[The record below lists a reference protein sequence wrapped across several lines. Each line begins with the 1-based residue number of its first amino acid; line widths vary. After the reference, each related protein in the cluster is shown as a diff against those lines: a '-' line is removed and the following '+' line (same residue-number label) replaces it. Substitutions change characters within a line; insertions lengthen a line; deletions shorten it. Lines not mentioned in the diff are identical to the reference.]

1 MILDEPTNDLD
12 VETLELLEELV
23 DGYQGTVLLVSHDR
37 EFADNSVTECWIFEG
52 NGVIK
57 RFAGGYYDAQQQKA
71 QTVSLKAE
79 QTGKVTAQDKQTKPK
94 ETVKRSN
101 KLSYNLLRELEQ
113 LPAKLEQLES
123 EIETLQT
130 QVGDADF
137 SINHMM

>member
-1 MILDEPTNDLD
+1 MGLLSVLRRILRC
-12 VETLELLEELV
+12 
-23 DGYQGTVLLVSHDR
+23 S
-37 EFADNSVTECWIFEG
+37 A
-52 NGVIK
+52 
-57 RFAGGYYDAQQQKA
+57 AKA

-137 SINHMM
+137 FNQPHDVTEKR

>member
-1 MILDEPTNDLD
+1 M
-12 VETLELLEELV
+12 
-23 DGYQGTVLLVSHDR
+23 
-37 EFADNSVTECWIFEG
+37 
-52 NGVIK
+52 
-57 RFAGGYYDAQQQKA
+57 
-71 QTVSLKAE
+71 SLKAE

-137 SINHMM
+137 FNQPHDVTEKTLSQLAAKEAELEQAFDRWQELELLKNG